1 MTDPV
6 VPAGG
11 PEPSAGTNPAPA
23 DAPAG
28 HASPQ
33 PKPGLPAFASKANDL
48 DALRGAVVDAANVSA
63 GLWLSYLF
71 VLLYLAIAAGSV
83 THRDLLFEKSVKL
96 PFLNVE
102 LPLVA
107 FFIMGPALFLVVHA
121 YVLLHFMLLADKAG
135 AFHQQLRL
143 QIGDDDIR
151 ASLRRQL
158 PSNVFVQ
165 FVAGPPGVRS
175 GGVGLMFRLIAQISL
190 IVLPIGLLM
199 LFQLQFLAY
208 HSEQVTWWQR
218 VAVVIDLALIWAI
231 WPSINR
237 GRIARLRLRNS
248 LRWPVEGAVVA
259 SALVILM
266 IGALATFPGEW
277 LHSALP
283 ALRFI
288 PASWVSPALPA
299 KAEQHS
305 REAKFLSLHTLLV
318 AGDVDAVTRR
328 PVSVWSNRLV
338 LPEFSAASSSS
349 EPMSLRGRR
358 LEGAV
363 LTAAR
368 FTGVDFTGAYLQ
380 EVNFDGADLRGAQF
394 GCGETQ
400 FVRTDSNGNEK
411 PWEHDWLDDLTS
423 RLANPHDKHDCTWL
437 RAASMRNASL
447 QGALLDGAQMQG
459 ADLTRA
465 HLHGA
470 SMQLANLDGASL
482 FRAELPGAS
491 LSGASLIGADLQ
503 TTKMYGVTF
512 LLSDLSAAKLNF
524 ADLQGT
530 EFAAARFEGARLQAS
545 FFWRSRPP
553 NPLTDAAVQPWVRIP
568 VFDQTYRGN
577 RFVPCKGMVGNACP
591 WTNET
596 FEALKQSLQDGI
608 SDVRRR
614 NDAIKRISVLDP
626 AVSDQPE
633 SRRPSVWEDLEHK
646 APSEPNFL
654 KTRAK
659 HLHRACCRDGG
670 IYVLRALLKRRFD
683 DILLE
688 DRDVLKEFAGDLLDG
703 KSCPE
708 MNKLSSQDRALL
720 ERVRTST
727 ASFAP

>member
-143 QIGDDDIR
+143 QIDDDDIR

-248 LRWPVEGAVVA
+248 LRWPVEGAVKRAGDTDDRRACDIPGGMAAFGAAGPAVYPG
-259 SALVILM
+259 LM
-266 IGALATFPGEW
+266 G
-277 LHSALP
+277 
-283 ALRFI
+283 
-288 PASWVSPALPA
+288 
-299 KAEQHS
+299 
-305 REAKFLSLHTLLV
+305 V
-318 AGDVDAVTRR
+318 AGTSGKGRATLARGQIPVPAYAAGCRRRRCGDAQARK
-328 PVSVWSNRLV
+328 RLV
-338 LPEFSAASSSS
+338 QPPCAAGVQCSV
-349 EPMSLRGRR
+349 
-358 LEGAV
+358 V
-363 LTAAR
+363 L
-368 FTGVDFTGAYLQ
+368 
-380 EVNFDGADLRGAQF
+380 
-394 GCGETQ
+394 
-400 FVRTDSNGNEK
+400 
-411 PWEHDWLDDLTS
+411 
-423 RLANPHDKHDCTWL
+423 
-437 RAASMRNASL
+437 
-447 QGALLDGAQMQG
+447 
-459 ADLTRA
+459 
-465 HLHGA
+465 
-470 SMQLANLDGASL
+470 
-482 FRAELPGAS
+482 
-491 LSGASLIGADLQ
+491 
-503 TTKMYGVTF
+503 
-512 LLSDLSAAKLNF
+512 
-524 ADLQGT
+524 
-530 EFAAARFEGARLQAS
+530 
-545 FFWRSRPP
+545 
-553 NPLTDAAVQPWVRIP
+553 
-568 VFDQTYRGN
+568 
-577 RFVPCKGMVGNACP
+577 
-591 WTNET
+591 
-596 FEALKQSLQDGI
+596 
-608 SDVRRR
+608 
-614 NDAIKRISVLDP
+614 
-626 AVSDQPE
+626 
-633 SRRPSVWEDLEHK
+633 
-646 APSEPNFL
+646 
-654 KTRAK
+654 
-659 HLHRACCRDGG
+659 
-670 IYVLRALLKRRFD
+670 
-683 DILLE
+683 
-688 DRDVLKEFAGDLLDG
+688 
-703 KSCPE
+703 
-708 MNKLSSQDRALL
+708 
-720 ERVRTST
+720 
-727 ASFAP
+727 